1 MFANHLLEVL
11 DFLEADVIL
20 PFAKIYERTRVSAM
34 LGNHHLDRAI
44 RIDLRNRGVLTAS
57 DQCQAQS
64 NQRNRR
70 PKNCIDRHSISKVLC
85 TATVVQQCTR
95 THLTMSF

>member
-34 LGNHHLDRAI
+34 LWNDDFDRGFW
-44 RIDLRNRGVLTAS
+44 IDTCRSGLLAT
-57 DQCQAQS
+57 S
-64 NQRNRR
+64 NQE
-70 PKNCIDRHSISKVLC
+70 
-85 TATVVQQCTR
+85 Q
-95 THLTMSF
+95 